1 MRKWLIG
8 IVAVIV
14 LVVAALIVVPLLIP
28 TEAYKGQIVER
39 VKSATGRDLAFNG
52 PISLSVL
59 PSFALTVSDV
69 AFGNAPG
76 ASAKNMATFGKL
88 QLQVQPLALLSGRLV
103 IDSFVLVDPVIA
115 LEVDKQ
121 GHPNWQFAA
130 PAGPAA
136 ASGTPPAAQPAPPP
150 AGGAKPAGRTAS
162 PVDEIHLGDV
172 RLVNGTITYFDM
184 RTGQKQQVDKIN
196 AKLVLPDLGSPMQ
209 ASGNADWNGKT
220 VSLTLDLATPRE
232 FLSGAKTAV
241 TVKLAAPAV
250 KFDFKGD
257 VASGDVL
264 KLDGETALDIPSLRE
279 LATWTG
285 GSLPPTSG
293 GLGPL
298 KIAGKLD
305 VAGAKVNFSNAQIT
319 LDAINAKGDLAV
331 DASGAKPILK
341 GALDVDKLD
350 LNPYLPPT
358 PAATPAA
365 PARAAPSAGTPPPT
379 PSPAPAASA
388 NAGWSDQPIDMSG
401 LKVANAD
408 FALTVGG
415 LVFKKITIGK
425 SALTLQ
431 LTDGKLAADLTR
443 MELYE
448 GSGKGGV
455 RLDGAAAVP
464 ALEANFDLAKVQ
476 AAPLLHDVMDFDRLR
491 GNANG
496 NVAVTAHGKSE
507 RELIANL
514 GGKGA
519 LDFLNGAI
527 KGINIGAL
535 IRNPAGALVDPASQ
549 KDQETDF
556 SEMSGTFT
564 ITNGILKNTDLE
576 LKAPLLRVAGA
587 GTVDLPQRTVNYR
600 IDPKVAMTAQGQGGK
615 SDVSG
620 IEVPVV
626 VEGPWDHLTYRPQ
639 LDALLKDPNK
649 ALGDIK
655 NLFGKPS
662 PNAPASGTPPA
673 SGTTPAPS
681 PTSNP
686 ADLLKGLFG
695 GKKN

>member
-8 IVAVIV
+8 IVVVIV
-14 LVVAALIVVPLLIP
+14 VVIVALIAVPFLIP
-28 TEAYKGQIVER
+28 TETYKGQIVER
-39 VKSATGRDLAFNG
+39 VKSATGRDLALNG

-59 PSFALTVSDV
+59 PSFGLTVSDV

-76 ASAKNMATFGKL
+76 ASTKNMATFAKL
-88 QLQVQPLALLSGRLV
+88 QLQVQPIALLSGRLM

-121 GHPNWQFAA
+121 GRPNWQFATA
-130 PAGPAA
+130 PAQSSAVT
-136 ASGTPPAAQPAPPP
+136 SGAPPAARSAPP
-150 AGGAKPAGRTAS
+150 AATGAKPAARPAG
-162 PVDEIHLGDV
+162 PLDEIHLGDI
-172 RLVNGTITYFDM
+172 RLVNGTITYLDA
-184 RTGQKQQVDKIN
+184 RTGQKQQVNKID

-220 VSLTLDLATPRE
+220 VSLTLDLVTPRQ

-250 KFDFKGD
+250 KFDFKGT
-257 VASGDVL
+257 VASADEL
-264 KLDGETALDIPSLRE
+264 TLDGETVLDIASLRE
-279 LATWTG
+279 LANWTG
-285 GSLPPTSG
+285 GTLPPTSG

-305 VAGAKVNFSNAQIT
+305 VAGAKVNFSGAQIA

-331 DASGAKPILK
+331 DASGAKPALK
-341 GALDVDKLD
+341 GTLDVDKLD
-350 LNPYLPPT
+350 LNPYLPP
-358 PAATPAA
+358 PQAA
-365 PARAAPSAGTPPPT
+365 PAAAAPGAPAPANTTPSAGAPA
-379 PSPAPAASA
+379 PAPAASA
-388 NAGWSDQPIDMSG
+388 GAGWSDQPIDMSG

-415 LVFKKITIGK
+415 IVFKKITIGK
-425 SALTLQ
+425 SALSLQ
-431 LTDGKLAADLTR
+431 LKDGKLAADLTR

-448 GSGKGGV
+448 GEGKGGV

-535 IRNPAGALVDPASQ
+535 IRNPAGALIDPASQ

-564 ITNGILKNTDLE
+564 ITNGIFKNTDLE

-587 GTVDLPQRTVNYR
+587 GTIDLPQRTINYR

-615 SDVSG
+615 SDAAG

-626 VEGPWDHLTYRPQ
+626 IEGPWDHLTYRPQ
-639 LDALLKDPNK
+639 LDALLKDPTK
-649 ALGDIK
+649 AIEGIK
-655 NLFGKPS
+655 DLFGGKPS
-662 PNAPASGTPPA
+662 TSAPATGAP
-673 SGTTPAPS
+673 PAPS
-681 PTSNP
+681 STSKP
-686 ADLLKGLFG
+686 ADLLRGLLG

>member
-14 LVVAALIVVPLLIP
+14 LVVAALIVVPFLIP
-28 TEAYKGQIVER
+28 TETYKGQIVER
-39 VKSATGRDLAFNG
+39 VKAATGRDLALNG

-88 QLQVQPLALLSGRLV
+88 QLRVQPIALLSGRLV

-130 PAGPAA
+130 PTQPAA

-150 AGGAKPAGRTAS
+150 AAGAKPTARTAG
-162 PVDEIHLGDV
+162 PLDEIHLGDV
-172 RLVNGTITYFDM
+172 RLVNGTITYLDA
-184 RTGQKQQVDKIN
+184 RTGQKQQVDKID

-220 VSLTLDLATPRE
+220 VSLMLDLATPRE

-241 TVKLAAPAV
+241 TVKVAAPAA
-250 KFDFKGD
+250 KFDFKGN

-264 KLDGETALDIPSLRE
+264 KLDGETALDIASLRE

-285 GSLPPTSG
+285 GTLPPTSG

-305 VAGAKVNFSNAQIT
+305 VAGAKVNFSNAQIA

-331 DASGAKPILK
+331 DASGAKPVLK

-350 LNPYLPPT
+350 LNPYLPPA
-358 PAATPAA
+358 PAAAAPAA
-365 PARAAPSAGTPPPT
+365 AARAAPSAGSPPPAA
-379 PSPAPAASA
+379 SPAPAASA
-388 NAGWSDQPIDMSG
+388 NAGWSDHPIDMSG
-401 LKVANAD
+401 LNVANAD

-431 LTDGKLAADLTR
+431 LKDGKLAADLTR

-535 IRNPAGALVDPASQ
+535 VRNPAGALVDPASQ

-564 ITNGILKNTDLE
+564 ITNGIFKNTDLD

-587 GTVDLPQRTVNYR
+587 GTIDLPQRTINYR
-600 IDPKVAMTAQGQGGK
+600 IDPKLAMTAQGQGGK
-615 SDVSG
+615 SDAAG
-620 IEVPVV
+620 IEVPVL

-649 ALGDIK
+649 AIGEIK
-655 NLFGKPS
+655 NLFGGKPS
-662 PNAPASGTPPA
+662 ASAPATGTP
-673 SGTTPAPS
+673 PAPS

>member
-1 MRKWLIG
+1 MKKWLIG
-8 IVAVIV
+8 IVAIIVVVI
-14 LVVAALIVVPLLIP
+14 AALLIVPFLIP

-39 VKSATGRDLAFNG
+39 VKSATGRDLALNG

-69 AFGNAPG
+69 AFGNASG
-76 ASAKNMATFGKL
+76 ASTKNMATFAKL
-88 QLQVQPLALLSGRLV
+88 QLQVQPIELLSGRLV
-103 IDSFVLVDPVIA
+103 IDRFVLVDPVIA

-121 GHPNWQFAA
+121 GRPNWQFATAAA
-130 PAGPAA
+130 PAQPAA
-136 ASGTPPAAQPAPPP
+136 TASGTPPASTSAPPP
-150 AGGAKPAGRTAS
+150 AAGAKPAARPTS

-172 RLVNGTITYFDM
+172 RLVNGTVTYLDA
-184 RTGQKQQVDKIN
+184 RTGQKQQINKID

-220 VSLTLDLATPRE
+220 VNLTLDLATPRQ

-241 TVKLAAPAV
+241 TVKLAAPAA
-250 KFDFKGD
+250 KFDFKGN
-257 VASGDVL
+257 VASAEEL
-264 KLDGETALDIPSLRE
+264 KLDGETVLDIASLRE
-279 LATWTG
+279 LANWTG
-285 GSLPPTSG
+285 GTLPPTSG

-305 VAGAKVNFSNAQIT
+305 VAGAKVKFSGAQLA

-331 DASGAKPILK
+331 DASGAKPVLK

-350 LNPYLPPT
+350 LNPYLPPQQAK
-358 PAATPAA
+358 PAGAAPAA
-365 PARAAPSAGTPPPT
+365 PAATGGGTQAR
-379 PSPAPAASA
+379 APAAA
-388 NAGWSDQPIDMSG
+388 ADAGWSDQPIDMAG

-415 LVFKKITIGK
+415 IVFKKITIGK
-425 SALTLQ
+425 SALSLQ
-431 LTDGKLAADLTR
+431 LKDGKLAADLTQ

-448 GSGKGGV
+448 GAGKGGV
-455 RLDGAAAVP
+455 KLDGAASVP
-464 ALEANFDLAKVQ
+464 ALEASFDLAKVQ

-496 NVAVTAHGKSE
+496 NVAVSAHGKSE

-519 LDFLNGAI
+519 LQFLNGAI

-535 IRNPAGALVDPASQ
+535 IRNPAGTLIDPASQ

-576 LKAPLLRVAGA
+576 LKAPVLRVAGA

-626 VEGPWDHLTYRPQ
+626 VEGPWDHITYRPQ
-639 LDALLKDPNK
+639 LDALLKDPAK
-649 ALGDIK
+649 SIEGIK
-655 NLFGKPS
+655 NLLGAKPS
-662 PNAPASGTPPA
+662 TSAPAAGA
-673 SGTTPAPS
+673 TPAPS
-681 PTSNP
+681 PTQNP
-686 ADLLKGLFG
+686 TDLLKGLFG
-695 GKKN
+695 GKK

>member
-14 LVVAALIVVPLLIP
+14 VVIAVLIVVPFLIP
-28 TEAYKGQIVER
+28 TETYKGQIVER
-39 VKSATGRDLAFNG
+39 VKSATGRDLALNG

-88 QLQVQPLALLSGRLV
+88 QLKVQPIALLSGRLV

-121 GHPNWQFAA
+121 GRPNWQFATA
-130 PAGPAA
+130 PAQPSAA

-150 AGGAKPAGRTAS
+150 AAGAKPVARTGG
-162 PVDEIHLGDV
+162 PVEEIHLGDV
-172 RLVNGTITYFDM
+172 RLVNGTITYFDA
-184 RTGQKQQVDKIN
+184 RTGQKQQVDKID

-220 VSLTLDLATPRE
+220 VSLTLDLATPRQ

-241 TVKLAAPAV
+241 TVKVAAPPV
-250 KFDFKGD
+250 KFDFKGN

-264 KLDGETALDIPSLRE
+264 KLDGETALDIASLRE

-285 GSLPPTSG
+285 GTLPPTSG

-305 VAGAKVNFSNAQIT
+305 VAGAKVNFSNAQIA

-331 DASGAKPILK
+331 DASGAKPVLK

-350 LNPYLPPT
+350 LNPYLPPA
-358 PAATPAA
+358 PAAAAPAA
-365 PARAAPSAGTPPPT
+365 PGRAAPSAGTPPPAA
-379 PSPAPAASA
+379 SPAPAASA

-401 LKVANAD
+401 LKVADAD

-425 SALTLQ
+425 SALSLQ
-431 LTDGKLAADLTR
+431 LKDGKLAVDLTQ

-464 ALEANFDLAKVQ
+464 VLEANFDLAKVQ

-507 RELIANL
+507 RELVANL
-514 GGKGA
+514 DGKGA
-519 LDFLNGAI
+519 LEFLNGAI

-564 ITNGILKNTDLE
+564 ITNGIFKNTDLE

-587 GTVDLPQRTVNYR
+587 GTIDLPQRTINYR
-600 IDPKVAMTAQGQGGK
+600 IDPKVALTAQGQGGK
-615 SDVSG
+615 SDAAG

-626 VEGPWDHLTYRPQ
+626 IEGPWDHLTYRPQ
-639 LDALLKDPNK
+639 LDALLKDPSK
-649 ALGDIK
+649 AIGEIK
-655 NLFGKPS
+655 NMFGSKPS
-662 PNAPASGTPPA
+662 TSAPATGTPPA
-673 SGTTPAPS
+673 PS
-681 PTSNP
+681 STSNP

>member
-14 LVVAALIVVPLLIP
+14 VIVAALIVVPFLIP
-28 TEAYKGQIVER
+28 TETYKGQIVER
-39 VKSATGRDLAFNG
+39 VKAATGRDLALNG

-76 ASAKNMATFGKL
+76 ASTKNMATFAKL
-88 QLQVQPLALLSGRLV
+88 QLQVQPIELLSGRLV
-103 IDSFVLVDPVIA
+103 IDRFVLVDPVIA

-121 GHPNWQFAA
+121 GRPNWQFATEPVQPAAPTSGTA
-130 PAGPAA
+130 PAAG
-136 ASGTPPAAQPAPPP
+136 SAPPP
-150 AGGAKPAGRTAS
+150 AAGARPAARPAS
-162 PVDEIHLGDV
+162 PVEEIHLGDV
-172 RLVNGTITYFDM
+172 RLVNGTVTYLDA
-184 RTGQKQQVDKIN
+184 RTGQKQQISKID

-220 VSLTLDLATPRE
+220 VNLTLDLATPRQ

-250 KFDFKGD
+250 KFNFKGN
-257 VASGDVL
+257 VASANEL
-264 KLDGETALDIPSLRE
+264 ALDGETVLDISSLRE
-279 LATWTG
+279 LANWTG
-285 GSLPPTSG
+285 GTLPPTSG

-305 VAGAKVNFSNAQIT
+305 VAGAKVKFSGAQIA

-331 DASGAKPILK
+331 DASGAKPVLK
-341 GALDVDKLD
+341 GSLDVDKLD
-350 LNPYLPPT
+350 VNPYLPP
-358 PAATPAA
+358 PQATPAG
-365 PARAAPSAGTPPPT
+365 AA
-379 PSPAPAASA
+379 PAPAGGGTQPRAPA
-388 NAGWSDQPIDMSG
+388 AAADAGWSDQPIDMAG

-415 LVFKKITIGK
+415 IVFKKITIGK
-425 SALTLQ
+425 SAIALQ
-431 LTDGKLAADLTR
+431 LKDGKLAADLTQ

-448 GSGKGGV
+448 GAGKGGIK
-455 RLDGAAAVP
+455 LDGAAPVP
-464 ALEANFDLAKVQ
+464 ALEASFDLAKVQ

-496 NVAVTAHGKSE
+496 NVAVSAHGKSE

-519 LDFLNGAI
+519 LQFLNGAI

-535 IRNPAGALVDPASQ
+535 IRNPAGTLIDPASQ

-576 LKAPLLRVAGA
+576 LKAPLLRVGGA
-587 GTVDLPQRTVNYR
+587 GTVDLPKRTVDYR
-600 IDPKVAMTAQGQGGK
+600 IDPKVALTAQGQGGK
-615 SDVSG
+615 SDAAG
-620 IEVPVV
+620 LEVPVV
-626 VEGPWDHLTYRPQ
+626 VEGPWDHITYRPQ
-639 LDALLKDPNK
+639 LDALLKDPTK
-649 ALGDIK
+649 SIEGIK
-655 NLFGKPS
+655 NLLGTKPS
-662 PNAPASGTPPA
+662 TGAPAGGA
-673 SGTTPAPS
+673 TPAPS
-681 PTSNP
+681 PTQNP